1 MRKTHYKV
9 TLDVFVHSDET
20 VNAQSRL
27 SEVSFVIDPDSY
39 RIIRPIHDE
48 GMALRENRGG
58 MDILDITVENVEAT
72 DSR

>member
-1 MRKTHYKV
+1 MRKTHYRV

-27 SEVSFVIDPDSY
+27 SEVSFVIDPDSF
-39 RIIRPIHDE
+39 DE
-48 GMALRENRGG
+48 G
-58 MDILDITVENVEAT
+58 MDILDITVEDVEAT